1 MFEESGSSSDDDD
14 DDATKETTTLIERLS
29 TEDVA
34 VIQKARDEGQGVSL
48 DWFMGRTIQYNGRA
62 CPLELPWYTSSACE
76 RVARKL
82 AQLDESTLVR
92 SLASYEGRRVS
103 GRPHVWAEC
112 FTFHFPRDDG
122 DNNATCARKCWTA
135 YKAFEEENGYSLT
148 ETMPRQLDLADPEQR
163 ALLLEFYEKHRSFA
177 NGKGRRPFLRK
188 NDVSWDLHVVVA
200 HRHCGDV
207 DVPWL
212 IDWDHRC
219 AMASAKE
226 RPAPAS
232 GQCEFCASLER
243 IATRASSV
251 RARREP
257 DDVEPPTF
265 IGESYVV
272 LEAGA
277 APELLCL
284 PVVGATAG
292 GLVPD
297 HIKGTKCLRC
307 WACQG
312 KCNARRTSVFDTSSN
327 PRAVLRRQADATNMR
342 SDYVGQTAV

>member
-14 DDATKETTTLIERLS
+14 DDSTDETTTLMQRL
-29 TEDVA
+29 TTADWEF
-34 VIQKARDEGQGVSL
+34 IQKARNEGQGVSL
-48 DWFMGRTIQYNGRA
+48 DWFMGRTIRHNGRE
-62 CPLELPWYTSSACE
+62 CPVEHPWYASSACE
-76 RVARKL
+76 LVARKL
-82 AQLDESTLVR
+82 AQLDRSTKVR

-103 GRPHVWAEC
+103 GRPHVLEKG

-122 DNNATCARKCWTA
+122 DSNATCAQKCWAA
-135 YKAFEEENGYSLT
+135 YGTFEEQNGYSLT

-163 ALLLEFYEKHRSFA
+163 ELLYEFYEKHSSFA

-188 NDVSWDLHVVVA
+188 NDVSWDGHVVAA

-212 IDWDHRC
+212 IDWDNRC
-219 AMASAKE
+219 KLASAKE
-226 RPAPAS
+226 RPAPPN
-232 GQCEFCASLER
+232 GQCEFCASLQR

-251 RARREP
+251 RARLEP
-257 DDVEPPTF
+257 ADVEPTF
-265 IGESYVV
+265 TGESYVV

-284 PVVGATAG
+284 PVVGATAD

-327 PRAVLRRQADATNMR
+327 ARAVLRRQADATNMR